1 MPDPETDEYIEHPK
15 LSPSSK
21 PQGTS
26 SGTETSSPTS
36 RGESTGQDNS
46 GSTQPSGGSQAA
58 KHNPM
63 RYGNGPLPDDKQE
76 GHISPSQSEP
86 ATPLP
91 IDPAQI
97 YSQLRGPI
105 HGWTSEPHTDLPT
118 TLGNNHASRK
128 DIGGPR
134 MGKGQE
140 NVRFGLYDDS
150 KGDTGEMYRS
160 GSQEGNC
167 KASLFVFT
175 PIAHTGTDPIPTPPN
190 PTHTEGYRGS
200 ESRNHSRTFLYP
212 VKVFGADKYPWADTH
227 LPETS
232 STNNLGNPGQSR
244 AFYYL
249 VIGISEGSLRD

>member
-1 MPDPETDEYIEHPK
+1 MTGHSSTWSLCSDPPSNRPFSNSQPSGPASSRLPGPTNLQTPNPVGSRTPDSASSQTPDPETDEYIEHPK

-21 PQGTS
+21 PQGMS

-140 NVRFGLYDDS
+140 NVRFDLHDDS
-150 KGDTGEMYRS
+150 KGDTGEMYLS
-160 GSQEGNC
+160 GSQEGSR
-167 KASLFVFT
+167 KVSLC
-175 PIAHTGTDPIPTPPN
+175 IYPN
-190 PTHTEGYRGS
+190 SSHGHRS
-200 ESRNHSRTFLYP
+200 DSHST
-212 VKVFGADKYPWADTH
+212 
-227 LPETS
+227 
-232 STNNLGNPGQSR
+232 
-244 AFYYL
+244 
-249 VIGISEGSLRD
+249 